1 MGLNAAKPLLQ
12 LLEMLNKI
20 LQGRTMNVNGM
31 KKSVNLVKNEL
42 QQLRSEEA
50 FHEIF
55 IKSEKMCET
64 LGLDL
69 PALPRQ
75 RKAPKRYDS
84 GGAQQHVS
92 SSVEEYYR
100 VQFFTAIDVA
110 ILNLNT
116 RFKSTDL
123 TKFELPM

>member
-1 MGLNAAKPLLQ
+1 
-12 LLEMLNKI
+12 
-20 LQGRTMNVNGM
+20 
-31 KKSVNLVKNEL
+31 
-42 QQLRSEEA
+42 
-50 FHEIF
+50 
-55 IKSEKMCET
+55 MCEK
-64 LGLDL
+64 LGFDL

-75 RKAPKRYDS
+75 RKAPKQDDS